1 MGLGSP
7 AGVDDVYSSHN
18 GIVQGHA
25 YGMLDVKSVF
35 INGVEYR
42 MIKVLVC
49 GCCCG
54 MERWY
59 RANTVVVCWWW
70 WDVTVCAGAEP
81 VGLQPRHGDTF
92 GVGADIKAVVT
103 ARGRQDETEAAI

>member
-59 RANTVVVCWWW
+59 RANT
-70 WDVTVCAGAEP
+70 
-81 VGLQPRHGDTF
+81 
-92 GVGADIKAVVT
+92 AVVACCCLCRCGT
-103 ARGRQDETEAAI
+103 RGASTQTRRHLWSGRRHQSCGHSAGQTR